1 MAIMHFIP
9 GYMLYLVLILTSGI
23 TNGQTD
29 PPAVRVTVYPA
40 ETVRPDSPVEIHY
53 DFPATDPGADRLW
66 LPPVWQET
74 QGLQFLGWEQRS
86 AAIPGSR
93 AVTWIA
99 RVRVLDSGLLTV
111 PPLAF
116 RGYAEGN
123 LPAGAVSLAGES
135 VLTATAPAITIH
147 ARSPWKSVL
156 PAGLLALIG
165 LPGAGVAGYLV
176 HRRLTE
182 ARRGKEKGPS
192 SIQDRWHRARRLR
205 LDGDDYGALKELL
218 ALCGEAG
225 CPRELIDELDAAAR
239 DAGFRNRVPDPDTFE
254 SFFRRVEKVITE
266 RTAGADHAPQTTGTS
281 NEYRKRR

>member
-1 MAIMHFIP
+1 MHFIP

-23 TNGQTD
+23 TNGQAD

-53 DFPATDPGADRLW
+53 DFPETGPGADRLW
-66 LPPVWQET
+66 LPPLWQET
-74 QGLQFLGWEQRS
+74 QGLQFLGWEQRT

-123 LPAGAVSLAGES
+123 LPAGVVSLAGES

-147 ARSPWKSVL
+147 ARSPWKAVL

-165 LPGAGVAGYLV
+165 LPGAGVVGYLV
-176 HRRLTE
+176 HRRRTE
-182 ARRGKEKGPS
+182 ARRGKENGPS

-205 LDGDDYGALKELL
+205 LDGDDYGALKELV
-218 ALCGEAG
+218 ALCGEARG
-225 CPRELIDELDAAAR
+225 PWELIDELDAAAR
-239 DAGFRNRVPDPDTFE
+239 DAGFRNRIPDPDTFE
-254 SFFRRVEKVITE
+254 SFFRRVEKVIRE
-266 RTAGADHAPQTTGTS
+266 RTAGADHAPQPTGTS
-281 NEYRKRR
+281 NEYRKRG